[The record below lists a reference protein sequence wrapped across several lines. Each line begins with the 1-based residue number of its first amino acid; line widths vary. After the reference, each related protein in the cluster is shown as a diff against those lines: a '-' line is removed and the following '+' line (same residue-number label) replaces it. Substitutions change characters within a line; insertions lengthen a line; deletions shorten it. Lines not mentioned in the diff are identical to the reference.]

1 MGSRR
6 EPRKA
11 ISLPATV
18 CGVDV
23 MGRSFIET
31 VKIGNISGRGALVES
46 IRLALPIEPGSTVV
60 VRCGENKSR
69 FQVIWVAQ
77 LEGRLRKQLGLQH
90 LLPSTLFWDLRIPL
104 PAPDNYAR
112 PRLQVRRRHPRFSCE
127 LPAELRL
134 EGSRSPLW
142 ASTGNVG
149 EGGCFLQ
156 MLNVVPVGTRVDVA
170 LWLGDVKMWAQGIIV
185 SVVRGFGMGIKF
197 TAMSY
202 EARLRLRRTT
212 SEKGAQV
219 EDRRLRLDEE
229 LARESAISSFAD

>member
-23 MGRSFIET
+23 MGQSFIET

-46 IRLALPIEPGSTVV
+46 IRLAPPIEPGSTVV

-77 LEGRLRKQLGLQH
+77 LEGRPRKQLGLQH

-112 PRLQVRRRHPRFSCE
+112 PRLQVRRP
-127 LPAELRL
+127 
-134 EGSRSPLW
+134 
-142 ASTGNVG
+142 
-149 EGGCFLQ
+149 Q
-156 MLNVVPVGTRVDVA
+156 
-170 LWLGDVKMWAQGIIV
+170 
-185 SVVRGFGMGIKF
+185 
-197 TAMSY
+197 
-202 EARLRLRRTT
+202 AR
-212 SEKGAQV
+212 
-219 EDRRLRLDEE
+219 
-229 LARESAISSFAD
+229 